1 MKIIIIGGVAAG
13 TSAAAKARRNNEQAG
28 ITIFDADQ
36 DVSYSGCGLPYYI
49 GAEIK
54 SRSQLVPR
62 NAQLREL
69 ITESELLAKLAS
81 GENVQVID
89 ARVAKQYQEG
99 HVAGAK
105 NIPQEQIRSELDSLD
120 QEALTVTYCNKGTTG
135 NATQNILLN
144 HGFRKVFNLSG
155 GYKNYSQNNKR

>member
-1 MKIIIIGGVAAG
+1 M
-13 TSAAAKARRNNEQAG
+13 
-28 ITIFDADQ
+28 
-36 DVSYSGCGLPYYI
+36 
-49 GAEIK
+49 
-54 SRSQLVPR
+54 
-62 NAQLREL
+62 
-69 ITESELLAKLAS
+69 LAKLAS

-105 NIPQEQIRSELDSLD
+105 NIPQEQIRSELASLD

>member
-69 ITESELLAKLAS
+69 ITER
-81 GENVQVID
+81 
-89 ARVAKQYQEG
+89 RVASKACQRRKRSG
-99 HVAGAK
+99 H
-105 NIPQEQIRSELDSLD
+105 
-120 QEALTVTYCNKGTTG
+120 
-135 NATQNILLN
+135 
-144 HGFRKVFNLSG
+144 
-155 GYKNYSQNNKR
+155 